1 MKQSLVLRLRCPRS
15 QSTFTPESSAA
26 AGAAFLA
33 RLARRIFSERINAL
47 RLLPTPPNPVDAF
60 RECAIPEG
68 WAVVQT
74 LLEASVACGVV
85 MSCPRAMLRTRAG
98 LGRVDAALKHATRR
112 CPFLGA
118 NPGVLPP
125 IEPKAAAPS
134 VHPDALKLVASKC
147 PVMAPVVHSPA
158 FKLGTITQAVVQTAH
173 NEVMTSFAV
182 KGHQTCPGLNTPPV
196 CPVTNTLQVRGLL
209 CAAAR
214 LPARPRHCTPL
225 ACCTSSDVLG
235 VGVLLA
241 WTNPRGCRAPRVASA
256 PTHTQVTVRPPLP
269 LVVPTEHAVAADTY
283 ALA

>member
-196 CPVTNTLQVRGLL
+196 CPVTNTLQSPTSGK
-209 CAAAR
+209 CPYA
-214 LPARPRHCTPL
+214 H
-225 ACCTSSDVLG
+225 SSDGTTPPPPCRTYRARCCGRYIRAGMTCAGRASHVLVFG
-235 VGVLLA
+235 LSPCRRTVGGYA
-241 WTNPRGCRAPRVASA
+241 AP
-256 PTHTQVTVRPPLP
+256 QV
-269 LVVPTEHAVAADTY
+269 
-283 ALA
+283 